1 MISRRFT
8 IAAALLALTALAGC
22 NNSAPPSYQGW
33 VEANLIFVGPDEAG
47 RIETLSVREGDQI
60 AMRAPLFT
68 LDSDL
73 QLADLQMQEASV
85 KNAQAA
91 YDRAVT
97 LLKTSAG
104 TQKALEDA
112 EAALRTSQAR
122 LHSSQTRLARRKVFS
137 PVEGTVEQIYFRGG
151 EMVSAGRPV
160 LALLPP
166 GNLKVRFF
174 VSEATLPQIKIDD
187 VVNVHCDGCPSDL
200 TAKVSFIARNSEFT
214 PPVIYSLE
222 ERSKLVFMIE
232 ARPEQPERL
241 RVGQPVSVTLASTDT
256 IKQAV
261 KDDRKGERK

>member
-1 MISRRFT
+1 
-8 IAAALLALTALAGC
+8 
-22 NNSAPPSYQGW
+22 
-33 VEANLIFVGPDEAG
+33 
-47 RIETLSVREGDQI
+47 
-60 AMRAPLFT
+60 
-68 LDSDL
+68 
-73 QLADLQMQEASV
+73 
-85 KNAQAA
+85 
-91 YDRAVT
+91 
-97 LLKTSAG
+97 
-104 TQKALEDA
+104 
-112 EAALRTSQAR
+112 LRTSQAR

-256 IKQAV
+256 IKQAG
-261 KDDRKGERK
+261 KDNPNGETKGGPK